1 MQRVRCAIYTRKSSD
16 EGLEQD
22 FNSLDAQ
29 YEACVAYIRSQA
41 SEGWKLVS
49 KRYDDGG
56 VSGGTLQRPAL
67 RDLLRDIEL
76 GQIDTVVVY
85 KVDRLTRSLLDFSRL
100 VEAFDRVGVT
110 FVSVTQSFNT
120 TTSMGR
126 LTLNMLLSFAQ
137 FEREVTAER
146 IRDKIAASKA
156 KVMWMGGRPPLGYRP
171 YGRSLAVIEEDASIV
186 RAIFER
192 YLALGNVRL
201 LQEDLNRQ
209 AVVKPERETKK
220 GQRYGGTPFN
230 RAELYRLL
238 GNPIYVGNIRHGEK
252 IHAGLHPAIIDAS
265 IWEQTQK
272 LLAKHVKGER
282 GPRTPREKS
291 LLAGLVRDADGRPLV
306 ASHACKGRRR
316 YRYYVSRA
324 LQQCESKVGLR
335 VPASELE
342 PLVIETIAGVFERPF
357 EHFASH
363 DAAIDF
369 LSLTNQADQLA
380 RDLRD
385 RKSARCQSLVRDL
398 VETVEVHGDRI
409 ILKLDRSAVVR
420 ALNLRGSSG
429 CQDVLSVTLP
439 ARIARTG
446 RMVRL
451 IDGGRS
457 AVGGNVDN
465 VLVRL
470 VAKGR
475 HWWRLMLSEAGL
487 TVSVIAARE
496 GMTSSYVTRL
506 MRLAFLS
513 PEVLES
519 IMEGRQP
526 VLLDGAAITAPNAVA
541 LDWREQRRVLLA

>member
-29 YEACVAYIRSQA
+29 YEACAAYIRSQA
-41 SEGWKLVS
+41 SEGWKLIAR
-49 KRYDDGG
+49 RYDDGG
-56 VSGGTLQRPAL
+56 ISGGTLERPAL
-67 RDLLRDIEL
+67 QVLLREIEL

-85 KVDRLTRSLLDFSRL
+85 KVDRLTRSLLDFSKL

-156 KVMWMGGRPPLGYRP
+156 KGMWMGGRPPVGYRP
-171 YGRSLAVIEEDASIV
+171 EGRSLAIVEEDASIV
-186 RAIFER
+186 RSIFER
-192 YLALGNVRL
+192 YLVLGNVRL
-201 LQEDLNRQ
+201 LQEELYRESI
-209 AVVKPERETKK
+209 VKPGRATKK

-238 GNPIYVGNIRHGEK
+238 GNPIYVGSIRHGQNV
-252 IHAGLHPAIIDAS
+252 HAGLHTAIIDRLT
-265 IWEQTQK
+265 WDQTQQ
-272 LLAKHVKGER
+272 LLAKHLKGER

-316 YRYYVSRA
+316 YRYYVSRG
-324 LQQCESKVGLR
+324 LQQGESKVGLR

-342 PLVIETIAGVFERPF
+342 PLVTEAIARVFEQPF
-357 EHFASH
+357 EYLAS
-363 DAAIDF
+363 DTAAVDF
-369 LSLTNQADQLA
+369 PSLTDRAEQLA
-380 RDLRD
+380 RDLRE
-385 RKSARCQSLVRDL
+385 RKNPRCQSLVREL
-398 VETVEVHGDRI
+398 IETVEVHGDRI
-409 ILKLDRSAVVR
+409 ILKLDHSAVVR
-420 ALNLRGSSG
+420 ALNLRGSSD
-429 CQDVLSVTLP
+429 CQDVLNVTLP

-451 IDGGRS
+451 IDGGRP
-457 AVGGNVDN
+457 AMGGNVDK

-475 HWWRLMLSEAGL
+475 HWWQLMLSEPGL
-487 TVSVIAARE
+487 TVSTIAARE
-496 GMTSSYVTRL
+496 GLTSSYVTRL

-513 PEVLES
+513 PDVLET
-519 IMEGRQP
+519 ILEGRQP
-526 VLLDGAAITAPNAVA
+526 VLLDGGSITAPSAIA
-541 LDWREQRRVLLA
+541 LDWREQRRALLA